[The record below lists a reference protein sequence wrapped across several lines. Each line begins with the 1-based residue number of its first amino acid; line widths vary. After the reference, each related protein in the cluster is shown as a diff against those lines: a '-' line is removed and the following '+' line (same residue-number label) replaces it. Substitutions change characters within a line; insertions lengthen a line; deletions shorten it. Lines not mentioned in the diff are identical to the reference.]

1 MSRKIS
7 CLLALV
13 AIPALAFSQIVE
25 TTRNGKVDWEKRV
38 ILATGFGAPNKSFDP
53 SRWRISAIRAAELDA
68 MAKLLAI
75 TEGITINS
83 TTTVKDFTIA
93 QQEITGRV
101 QGVLRNF
108 KTVATRS
115 QPDGT
120 VEVDVVIPIDGD
132 LSNVII
138 PVELGK
144 KPPLEPQQAQKVQES
159 QTVQEP
165 GQLYT
170 GMIVNAKGLGVR
182 PAMLPKIVNEE
193 GKEVYGTGYVSR
205 DYAVAQGIVGYS
217 KDLEKASADTRVTAT
232 PLVVKGIASLG
243 PTKTDVVISNEDA
256 SKIHA
261 LGSNLQLMQQC
272 RVIILVD

>member
-1 MSRKIS
+1 M
-7 CLLALV
+7 AV
-13 AIPALAFSQIVE
+13 PALAFSQIVE

-108 KTVATRS
+108 KAVATRS

-138 PVELGK
+138 PVELEK
-144 KPPLEPQQAQKVQES
+144 KPLLEPQQAQKVQES

-182 PAMLPKIVNEE
+182 PAMLPKIVNED

-217 KDLEKASADTRVTAT
+217 KDLKKASADTRVTAT

-243 PTKTDVVISNEDA
+243 PTKTDVVISNQDA

>member
-1 MSRKIS
+1 MSRKIF

-13 AIPALAFSQIVE
+13 AIPALAFSQIIE

-182 PAMLPKIVNEE
+182 PAMLPKIVNED
-193 GKEVYGTGYVSR
+193 GKEIYGTGYVSR

>member
-13 AIPALAFSQIVE
+13 AIPALAFSQIIE

-144 KPPLEPQQAQKVQES
+144 KPPLEPQQAQKVQEPD
-159 QTVQEP
+159 QA
-165 GQLYT
+165 YT

-217 KDLEKASADTRVTAT
+217 KDLKKASADTRVTAT

-243 PTKTDVVISNEDA
+243 PTKTDVVISNQDA